1 MADIISKA
9 CKTTGFINKKKRKLV
24 LAILLVFAIAL
35 FFRFW
40 RLSSYPVSL
49 SIDEVTFGYSAYS
62 VLKTGRDE
70 NGKFLPLVFKALG
83 DYKPPV
89 DVYLNIPSIAI
100 FGLNEFAVRAPGAL
114 LGALSCLLIIFLL
127 RELRISWFG
136 SVFAGLWLAVSGWH
150 IFFSRAGYEAITALF
165 FLLIGTLTFLIWTR
179 RGSNLFF
186 LSSITAFSFSVWSYH
201 AERLFVPLLVI
212 FLLIVFRKKL
222 IVFRRD
228 PKKLLLPLI
237 VLMIFAI
244 PFVYLTF
251 SSADI
256 KARAL
261 DLWLTRDVY
270 LSQKLHKDGYSS
282 IQEFVFDNNTYL
294 VFKHWTGQYLNYFD
308 LKFWFWK
315 GIGLTPANFPDVGL
329 LYLID
334 LPIFFLGVYALLKS
348 KNKLLKKTTL
358 FWFLA
363 GPLPGS
369 FTRGDPSPIRILIWV
384 PFFAFVLGS
393 GADWFFRKSK
403 QWWFIVI
410 YSLFLIFNIGYFFN
424 IYIHNFQNFYSDIW
438 HYGYKEAVQYACEN
452 KDSYEKIIIT
462 DKYGIEPPSI
472 KTVPHFYV
480 LFHCEFD
487 PKSFQETRQL
497 FNIEGRQ
504 PHWRID
510 SRRNNTLLIGSSRD
524 FPEGFPEEKIMK
536 KIYFLNDKPA
546 LYFVETDK
554 K

>member
-1 MADIISKA
+1 MVDIISKA

-114 LGALSCLLIIFLL
+114 LGALSSLLIIFLL
-127 RELRISWFG
+127 RELKISWFG

-282 IQEFVFDNNTYL
+282 IQEFVFR
-294 VFKHWTGQYLNYFD
+294 
-308 LKFWFWK
+308 LK
-315 GIGLTPANFPDVGL
+315 
-329 LYLID
+329 
-334 LPIFFLGVYALLKS
+334 
-348 KNKLLKKTTL
+348 
-358 FWFLA
+358 
-363 GPLPGS
+363 
-369 FTRGDPSPIRILIWV
+369 
-384 PFFAFVLGS
+384 
-393 GADWFFRKSK
+393 
-403 QWWFIVI
+403 
-410 YSLFLIFNIGYFFN
+410 
-424 IYIHNFQNFYSDIW
+424 
-438 HYGYKEAVQYACEN
+438 
-452 KDSYEKIIIT
+452 
-462 DKYGIEPPSI
+462 
-472 KTVPHFYV
+472 
-480 LFHCEFD
+480 
-487 PKSFQETRQL
+487 
-497 FNIEGRQ
+497 
-504 PHWRID
+504 
-510 SRRNNTLLIGSSRD
+510 
-524 FPEGFPEEKIMK
+524 
-536 KIYFLNDKPA
+536 
-546 LYFVETDK
+546 
-554 K
+554 